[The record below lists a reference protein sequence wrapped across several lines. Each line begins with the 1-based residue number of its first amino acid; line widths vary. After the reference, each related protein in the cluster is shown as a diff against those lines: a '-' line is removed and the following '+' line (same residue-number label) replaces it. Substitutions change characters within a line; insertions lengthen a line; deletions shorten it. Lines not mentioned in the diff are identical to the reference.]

1 MPEEED
7 FDLPGLHPRSLE
19 NDELFQEEKGS
30 KTTTTTTPAAA
41 TTPRGRRNRLSS

>member
-41 TTPRGRRNRLSS
+41 TTPRRRRRRIRL